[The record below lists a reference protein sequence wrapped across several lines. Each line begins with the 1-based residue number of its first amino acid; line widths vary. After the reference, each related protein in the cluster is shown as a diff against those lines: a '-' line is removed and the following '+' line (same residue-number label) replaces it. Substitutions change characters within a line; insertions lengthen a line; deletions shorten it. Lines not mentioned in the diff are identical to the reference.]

1 MRSLLRRQGAPPLS
15 RENPARNANCSEFE
29 IDAWATSQFVIR
41 KLVPVVG
48 SHPFPL
54 HELMLMTGAVC
65 RLEPS
70 EIFEWGTHI
79 GKSARVFY
87 EITSHYSIPADIH
100 STDLPDDVEHS
111 EHPHTERGK
120 LVRGLLHVH
129 LHQGDGLD
137 TSLEIWRAGG
147 RKPRPLFFL
156 DGDHA
161 YESVAREL
169 LGIANEVPDASVL
182 LHDAFYQSPESGYN
196 IGPFRA
202 IEEVLAKW
210 PRRYRK
216 VHSGLGLPGMTLLYP
231 SQRPQQARQGRSPV
245 MA

>member
-1 MRSLLRRQGAPPLS
+1 MRSPLRRREEPAIS
-15 RENPARNANCSEFE
+15 RENPARNATSTEFE
-29 IDAWATSQFVIR
+29 VDAWAISQFVMR

-65 RLEPS
+65 RLEPR

-87 EITSHYSIPADIH
+87 EITSHYGIPADIH

-120 LVRGLLHVH
+120 LVRGLPHVH
-129 LHQGDGLD
+129 LHQGDGLT
-137 TSLEIWRAGG
+137 TSLELWRAGG
-147 RKPRPLFFL
+147 RQPRPLFFV
-156 DGDHA
+156 DGDHSH
-161 YESVAREL
+161 ESVLREL
-169 LGIANEVPDASVL
+169 TGIANEVPHAAILV
-182 LHDAFYQSPESGYN
+182 HDAFYQSAEAGYN
-196 IGPFRA
+196 TGPYRA
-202 IEEVLAKW
+202 IEEVVAAW
-210 PRRYRK
+210 PGRYRK

-231 SQRPQQARQGRSPV
+231 ASP
-245 MA
+245 AE